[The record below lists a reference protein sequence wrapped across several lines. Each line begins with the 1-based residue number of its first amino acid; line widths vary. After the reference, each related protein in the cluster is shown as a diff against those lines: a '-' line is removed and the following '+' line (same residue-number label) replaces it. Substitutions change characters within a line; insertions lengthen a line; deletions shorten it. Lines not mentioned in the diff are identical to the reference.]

1 MKTWIAVAAV
11 ILLAG
16 CGTLAGPIAN
26 RSVQLS
32 GPFGEI
38 AASEARNRTQP
49 LDVYLA
55 CRARGDGS
63 NCDAEARAAAVF
75 TCNADTMPPSS
86 YALCLRCVSYQQPD
100 DGECRR
106 LAAAIVATPD
116 TSINVGGAERPY
128 QPNGTADPPGHPPIG
143 PPPPLR

>member
-1 MKTWIAVAAV
+1 MKSWIPAAAG

-16 CGTLAGPIAN
+16 CGTLVGPIAS

-38 AASEARNRTQP
+38 AASEACHRTQP
-49 LDVYLA
+49 FDVYLA
-55 CRARGDGS
+55 CRARGDGR

-86 YALCLRCVSYQQPD
+86 YALCLRCVSHQQPD

-106 LAAAIVATPD
+106 LAV
-116 TSINVGGAERPY
+116 RPIL
-128 QPNGTADPPGHPPIG
+128 N
-143 PPPPLR
+143 RRRS